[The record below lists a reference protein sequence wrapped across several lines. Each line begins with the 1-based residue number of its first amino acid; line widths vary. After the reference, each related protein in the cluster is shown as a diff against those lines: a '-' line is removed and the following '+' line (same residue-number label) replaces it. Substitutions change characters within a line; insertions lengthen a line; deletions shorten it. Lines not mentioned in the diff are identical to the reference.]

1 MYIIL
6 YVNEILR
13 KAQDDKESLRLF
25 IVVVTIG
32 GEDVH
37 INLRLENAVNEPM
50 LFGNLSAPSVFGF
63 AFQRFRMSGSRL
75 GVFHKLVQ
83 QFDSFLETGR
93 FTAFQLA
100 EVGFGLGREGD
111 FIHGHKE
118 LSQAFISLG

>member
-1 MYIIL
+1 MAI
-6 YVNEILR
+6 
-13 KAQDDKESLRLF
+13 S
-25 IVVVTIG
+25 

-37 INLRLENAVNEPM
+37 INLCLENAVNEPM
-50 LFGNLSAPSVFGF
+50 LFRNLSAPSVFGF
-63 AFQRFRMSGSRL
+63 ALQRLRMSRPRL
-75 GVFHKLVQ
+75 GVFHQLVQ

-93 FTAFQLA
+93 FAAFQLA